1 MAKPPATKVGATTV
15 KPKAATMNSLVSKI
29 FGNTLT
35 CVGNDGSVAAAD
47 GEGRATDLID
57 LSNFYSGAEGNYV
70 DIEGSPP
77 AAKVALPLMLEP
89 VLTPSVVATQGSLN
103 KSKNVPNQS
112 KNMCG
117 GKCSENNHATGGVR
131 ITRS

>member
-1 MAKPPATKVGATTV
+1 
-15 KPKAATMNSLVSKI
+15 MNILVSKI

-35 CVGNDGSVAAAD
+35 CVGNDGSVDGEAGK

-57 LSNFYSGAEGNYV
+57 LSKFYSDAEGNCV